1 MSGEY
6 QLLLMIA
13 GMHVLGL
20 GCAVVLIWLALR
32 EGGDELPRSDGY
44 GSDGGWGNDRRQPPK
59 PSDRPWGGVPLRDAG
74 QPRVRLRDHRKLQ
87 DLKPRHER
95 RPAREPKRSPTRAQ

>member
-20 GCAVVLIWLALR
+20 GCAVVLIWLAVR
-32 EGGDELPRSDGY
+32 EGDELPRSDGD
-44 GSDGGWGNDRRQPPK
+44 GSDGGWGNEPRRPPK
-59 PSDRPWGGVPLRDAG
+59 PSDRPWGGVPLPDAR
-74 QPRVRLRDHRKLQ
+74 QPRLRLRDHRKLQ
-87 DLKPRHER
+87 DLEPRHER